1 METECSLPCSLKS
14 ATCCILRE
22 VNPVHAPPHCFL
34 EEPFV
39 ILSPHLRL
47 VLRSGL
53 FPSRFPTKTGFQIT
67 HTHTQTQKI
76 DQLQTVSRCKT
87 LPSMPVS
94 TVLLTDQSWLCITT
108 TICSHSLPLY
118 ITTTICSHSLPLYIT
133 TTICSQ
139 SLPLYRHYH
148 HIYHHLHASRSF
160 CYQIH
165 TPTHTF
171 NICNLLTF
179 SKSAD
184 CSRNS

>member
-14 ATCCILRE
+14 ATWCILRE

-87 LPSMPVS
+87 LPSMPVN
-94 TVLLTDQSWLCITT
+94 TILLTDQAWLCIKTI
-108 TICSHSLPLY
+108 ICSHSLPL
-118 ITTTICSHSLPLYIT
+118 
-133 TTICSQ
+133 
-139 SLPLYRHYH
+139 
-148 HIYHHLHASRSF
+148 YHHLHASRSF

-165 TPTHTF
+165 THTHTHS
-171 NICNLLTF
+171 LLT
-179 SKSAD
+179 SVNQLTVLGTAKHS
-184 CSRNS
+184 